1 MLDSLGVKASTHL
14 SQKAPSSYRKKA
26 GPKE

>member
-1 MLDSLGVKASTHL
+1 MLDSLGVKASAHL
-14 SQKAPSSYRKKA
+14 SQEAPSSYRNKA